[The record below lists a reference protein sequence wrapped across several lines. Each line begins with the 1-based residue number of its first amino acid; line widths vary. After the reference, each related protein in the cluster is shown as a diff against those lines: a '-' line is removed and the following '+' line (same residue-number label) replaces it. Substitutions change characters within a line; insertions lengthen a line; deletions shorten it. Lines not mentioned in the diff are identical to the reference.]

1 MDFLVLSDDTLGMLE
16 RDVPTWIGLSSTVHF
31 WSGRAEKMMVALLRA
46 LNKVPWVDFPEV
58 RDYLTLD
65 NLIRL
70 AEHPHL
76 ADSEIQ
82 RLSGLSCGEFSA
94 MNVVNAEK
102 EKQTFLRSK
111 NVYGELDATN
121 EMSSE
126 KEK

>member
-1 MDFLVLSDDTLGMLE
+1 
-16 RDVPTWIGLSSTVHF
+16 
-31 WSGRAEKMMVALLRA
+31 MVALLRA

-82 RLSGLSCGEFSA
+82 RLSGLSCGELDTMS
-94 MNVVNAEK
+94 VVNGIERETK
-102 EKQTFLRSK
+102 
-111 NVYGELDATN
+111 VYA
-121 EMSSE
+121 
-126 KEK
+126 

>member
-1 MDFLVLSDDTLGMLE
+1 
-16 RDVPTWIGLSSTVHF
+16 
-31 WSGRAEKMMVALLRA
+31 MVALLRA

-94 MNVVNAEK
+94 TSKASSEK
-102 EKQTFLRSK
+102 EKRTCPRSGR
-111 NVYGELDATN
+111 VYGELDT
-121 EMSSE
+121 MSVVNGIE
-126 KEK
+126 RETKVYA

>member
-70 AEHPHL
+70 AEHLHL

-82 RLSGLSCGEFSA
+82 RLSGLSCGELDTMS
-94 MNVVNAEK
+94 VVNGIERETK
-102 EKQTFLRSK
+102 
-111 NVYGELDATN
+111 VYA
-121 EMSSE
+121 
-126 KEK
+126 

>member
-16 RDVPTWIGLSSTVHF
+16 RDVPTWIGLSSTIDF

-46 LNKVPWVDFPEV
+46 LNEVPWVDFPEV

-82 RLSGLSCGEFSA
+82 RLSGLSCGELDNPESL
-94 MNVVNAEK
+94 VNGIERETK
-102 EKQTFLRSK
+102 
-111 NVYGELDATN
+111 VYA
-121 EMSSE
+121 
-126 KEK
+126 